1 MPITDRFAKN
11 AYFQIGNMRGKP
23 LFSLLFAVLILV
35 SCGFGQP
42 SSSVRDANQRTA
54 TMDTDIGLDEL
65 RELARPPS
73 MGGNTVE
80 STGVRTINGEFK
92 DVNQRQLL
100 FEEKIRNT
108 DDRLDRIENAVQNL
122 SDDFEDVSP
131 AIQRLVAIENDLRE
145 LHDQLSLLISGAD
158 GNEIEDEN
166 FVVVAPEIETAE
178 APSPVKPTS
187 IKPARPPKD
196 TSYVPVSN
204 KLPNIRA
211 ATYPDKIRIVFETA
225 QKQKFS
231 RNFDQEN
238 QLLVINSPIAFSH
251 SLLETLKKSSRSII
265 DVTMSEGNDIAIM
278 TKGMS
283 RVSAGEHIGQT
294 SKNKNYRYYV
304 DVFK

>member
-1 MPITDRFAKN
+1 M
-11 AYFQIGNMRGKP
+11 
-23 LFSLLFAVLILV
+23 
-35 SCGFGQP
+35 
-42 SSSVRDANQRTA
+42 
-54 TMDTDIGLDEL
+54 
-65 RELARPPS
+65 
-73 MGGNTVE
+73 
-80 STGVRTINGEFK
+80 
-92 DVNQRQLL
+92 
-100 FEEKIRNT
+100 
-108 DDRLDRIENAVQNL
+108 DRIENAVQNL